1 MVQHKLVAAPCCVNF
16 VLTRKVHSSIDQVE
30 LRKRHDV
37 VCGGDPQLFDVM
49 VDRTNGHMAKGA
61 ADPADGLMEMHQ

>member
-1 MVQHKLVAAPCCVNF
+1 MII
-16 VLTRKVHSSIDQVE
+16 RKVHSSIDQFE

-61 ADPADGLMEMHQ
+61 ADSADGLMEMLQ